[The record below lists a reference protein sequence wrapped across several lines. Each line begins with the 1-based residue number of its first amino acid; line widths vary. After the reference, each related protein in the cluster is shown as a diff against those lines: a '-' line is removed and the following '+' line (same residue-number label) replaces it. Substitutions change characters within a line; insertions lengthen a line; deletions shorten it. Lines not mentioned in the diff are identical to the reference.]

1 MRLLLIH
8 ADYIEYEA
16 KQKTKMAEETAVLA
30 DSQTEAL
37 TVFCAVESVDEEDIS
52 GVIAQ
57 AVEEIGATADKVNAE
72 NIVIYPYAHLSSDLA
87 SPEVAVGALQSLKEE
102 LEGIGFFVKRAPFGW
117 YKSFKLSCKGHPL
130 SELSK
135 TIVPGGEDGAPK
147 KAKSEV
153 THDWFVLTPDG
164 KQHDY
169 KEFLD
174 DSPFG
179 CLVKKE
185 LGIAVPTGGEP
196 AHVSLM
202 RGKELV
208 DYEPAS
214 DVGCLR
220 WMPKGKLI
228 RDLLADYVLRMV
240 LEYGGTPVETPVM
253 YDLGDRAIYEHAEKF
268 GERQYRFKSNN
279 RNMMLR
285 FAACFGM
292 FSIMRDMH
300 ISPNSLPMKM
310 YELSTYSFRHEQKGE
325 VIGLKRLRAFT
336 MPDMHTLC
344 TDMPEALTCF
354 EEQLAMGW
362 KTGRDFETALV
373 AAFRCTKDFYAEH
386 EDWVKKIVQE
396 SDCPMLIEILSDR
409 VHYWVAKIDLAAIDG
424 QMRPIENPTVQID
437 VESSARFNIK
447 YHREDG
453 TAVYPPILHCSP
465 TGSVERVICAILENV
480 STQAVPALPLWLSP
494 VQARVVPVAERH
506 LALAHNVCTA
516 LNAAAVRC
524 DVDDRG
530 ESVGKKVREAG
541 MDWVPYVIVVGD
553 EEEKG
558 GNLAVTIRKKS
569 QPNKPHKEKMT
580 VDALISLVKKETEGM
595 PFRPLYTPQKLSK
608 KARYI

>member
-8 ADYIEYEA
+8 SDYIEYEA
-16 KQKTKMAEETAVLA
+16 KKKTKMAEESAVLT

-37 TVFCAVESVDEEDIS
+37 TVFCAVESVDEDDPEN
-52 GVIAQ
+52 VVMQ
-57 AVEEIGATADKVNAE
+57 AVAEIDKVADQVKVD

-87 SPEVAVGALQSLKEE
+87 SPELAVTVLKALETE
-102 LEGIGFFVKRAPFGW
+102 LTAEGFSVKRAPFGW

-135 TIVPGGEDGAPK
+135 TIVPGEETAPK
-147 KAKSEV
+147 KEKKEV

-164 KQHDY
+164 KQHDWKDY
-169 KEFLD
+169 TD

-185 LGIAVPTGGEP
+185 LGVAVPVGGEP
-196 AHVSLM
+196 AHVDLM
-202 RGKELV
+202 RSKELV

-228 RDLLADYVLRMV
+228 RDLLADYVLRLV

-253 YDLGDRAIYEHAEKF
+253 YDLGDKAIYEHAEKF

-279 RNMMLR
+279 RDMMLR

-300 ISPNSLPMKM
+300 ISPNNLPMKM

-336 MPDMHTLC
+336 MPDMHSLC
-344 TDMPEALTCF
+344 TDMPEALKCF

-362 KTGRDFETALV
+362 QTGRDFETKLV
-373 AAFRCTKDFYAEH
+373 AAFRCTQDFYAQH
-386 EDWVKKIVQE
+386 EAWVKKIVKDA
-396 SDCPMLIEILSDR
+396 DCPMLIEILSDR

-437 VESSARFNIK
+437 VESSTRFNIR
-447 YHREDG
+447 YHTEDG
-453 TAVYPPILHCSP
+453 TVVHPPILHCSP
-465 TGSVERVICAILENV
+465 TGSVERVICAILENI
-480 STQAVPALPLWLSP
+480 STQAVPALPTWLSP
-494 VQARVVPVAERH
+494 VQVRVVPVAERH
-506 LALAHNVCTA
+506 GAFAAEVCDA
-516 LNAAAVRC
+516 INAARIRC
-524 DVDDRG
+524 DVDDRE

-553 EEEKG
+553 EEVASKS
-558 GNLAVTIRKKS
+558 LTVTIRKKS
-569 QPNKPHKEKMT
+569 QPNKPHKENLT
-580 VDALISLVKKETEGM
+580 TEALIAAIHKETAVM
-595 PFRPLYTPQKLSK
+595 PFRPLYTPRKLSK

>member
-8 ADYIEYEA
+8 SDYIEYEA
-16 KQKTKMAEETAVLA
+16 KKKTKMAEECSVLS
-30 DSQTEAL
+30 DKETEAL
-37 TVFCAVESVDEEDIS
+37 TVFCAVESIDEEDLE
-52 GVIAQ
+52 GVILQGIGEIKKTAAQ
-57 AVEEIGATADKVNAE
+57 VNVDR
-72 NIVIYPYAHLSSDLA
+72 IVVYPYAHLSSDLA
-87 SPEVAVGALQSLKEE
+87 SPDTAITVLNGLKAG
-102 LEGIGFFVKRAPFGW
+102 LDAEGFAVKRAPFGW
-117 YKSFKLSCKGHPL
+117 YKSFRISCKGHPL

-135 TIVPGGEDGAPK
+135 TIVPGGEEGAVRK
-147 KAKSEV
+147 EKSEV

-169 KEFLD
+169 KEYLD

-185 LGIAVPTGGEP
+185 LGVAVPVGGDP
-196 AHVSLM
+196 AHVDLM
-202 RGKELV
+202 RSKELV

-220 WMPKGKLI
+220 WMPKGKLV
-228 RDLLADYVLRMV
+228 RDLLADYVLRLV

-253 YDLGDRAIYEHAEKF
+253 YDLGDKAICEHAAKF

-300 ISPNSLPMKM
+300 ISPNNLPMKM

-325 VIGLKRLRAFT
+325 VIGLKRLRCFT
-336 MPDMHTLC
+336 MPDMHSLC
-344 TDMPEALTCF
+344 LDMPQALKCF

-362 KTGRDFETALV
+362 QTGKDFEYQLV

-386 EDWVKKIVQE
+386 EAWVKKIVRE

-424 QMRPIENPTVQID
+424 QLRPIENPTVQID
-437 VESSARFNIK
+437 VESSTRFAIR
-447 YHREDG
+447 YHKEDG
-453 TAVYPPILHCSP
+453 TPVHPPILHCSP
-465 TGSVERVICAILENV
+465 TGSVERVMCAILENI
-480 STQAVPALPLWLSP
+480 STQKVPALPTWLSP
-494 VQARVVPVAERH
+494 TQVRVVPVAERH
-506 LALAHNVCTA
+506 GGFAAEICNA
-516 LNAAAVRC
+516 INAAQVRC
-524 DVDDRG
+524 DVDDRE

-553 EEEKG
+553 DEIASKM
-558 GNLAVTIRKKS
+558 LTVTVRKKS
-569 QPNKPHKEKMT
+569 QPNKPFKEQMT
-580 VDALISLVKKETEGM
+580 SDALIAAVKKDTEGK
-595 PFRPLYTPQKLSK
+595 PFRPLYTPRKLSM

>member
-8 ADYIEYEA
+8 SDYIEYEA
-16 KQKTKMAEETAVLA
+16 KKKTKMAEEEAVLA
-30 DSQTEAL
+30 DSEKEAL
-37 TVFCAVESVDEEDIS
+37 TVFCAVESIDEDDPE
-52 GVIAQ
+52 GVVMQ
-57 AVEEIGATADKVNAE
+57 AVAEIDKVADQVNVD
-72 NIVIYPYAHLSSDLA
+72 NIVVYPYAHLSSDLA
-87 SPEVAVGALQSLKEE
+87 SPEFAVTVLKALKTE
-102 LEGIGFFVKRAPFGW
+102 LEAEGFSVKRAPFGW

-135 TIVPGGEDGAPK
+135 TIVPGEEGSVK
-147 KAKSEV
+147 KEKKEV

-169 KEFLD
+169 KEYLD
-174 DSPFG
+174 NSPFG

-185 LGIAVPTGGEP
+185 LGVAVPVGGEP
-196 AHVSLM
+196 AHVELM
-202 RGKELV
+202 RLKELV

-240 LEYGGTPVETPVM
+240 LEYGGSPVETPVM

-279 RNMMLR
+279 RDMMLR

-300 ISPNSLPMKM
+300 ISPNTLPMKM

-336 MPDMHTLC
+336 MPDMHSLC
-344 TDMPEALTCF
+344 KDMPEALTCF
-354 EEQLAMGW
+354 EEQLRMGW
-362 KTGRDFETALV
+362 KTGRDFETKLV

-386 EDWVKKIVQE
+386 EAWVKQIVKE

-437 VESSARFNIK
+437 VESSTRFNIK
-447 YHREDG
+447 YHKEDG
-453 TAVYPPILHCSP
+453 TPVHPPILHCSP
-465 TGSVERVICAILENV
+465 TGSIERVICAILENI
-480 STQAVPALPLWLSP
+480 STQPVPALPAWLSP
-494 VQARVVPVAERH
+494 VQVRVVPVTEKHIAYAEEV
-506 LALAHNVCTA
+506 ATIINTA
-516 LNAAAVRC
+516 QIRC
-524 DVDDRG
+524 DIDDRN
-530 ESVGKKVREAG
+530 ETMGKKVREAG
-541 MDWVPYVIVVGD
+541 MDWVPYVVVVGD
-553 EEEKG
+553 EEIANKK
-558 GNLAVTIRKKS
+558 LSVTIRKKS
-569 QPNKPHKEKMT
+569 GPNKPFKEQMT
-580 VDALISLVKKETEGM
+580 NETLLAAVKKDTEGM
-595 PFRPLYTPQKLSK
+595 PFRPLYTPCRLSK

>member
-8 ADYIEYEA
+8 SDYIEYEA
-16 KQKTKMAEETAVLA
+16 KKKTKMAEECSVLA
-30 DSQTEAL
+30 DKETEAL
-37 TVFCAVESVDEEDIS
+37 TAFCAVESIDEEDLE
-52 GVIAQ
+52 GVILQGIA
-57 AVEEIGATADKVNAE
+57 EIKKTAGQVNVTKV
-72 NIVIYPYAHLSSDLA
+72 VVYPYAHLSSDLS
-87 SPEVAVGALQSLKEE
+87 SPETAVKVLNALKEG
-102 LEGIGFFVKRAPFGW
+102 LEAEGFAVKRAPFGW

-135 TIVPGGEDGAPK
+135 TIIPGEEGTVK
-147 KAKSEV
+147 KEKKEV

-164 KQHDY
+164 KKHDY
-169 KEFLD
+169 KEYLD

-185 LGIAVPTGGEP
+185 LGVAVPVGGDP
-196 AHVSLM
+196 AHVDLM

-220 WMPKGKLI
+220 WMPKGKI
-228 RDLLADYVLRMV
+228 VRDLLGDYVLGMV

-253 YDLGDRAIYEHAEKF
+253 YDLGDKAIFEHADKF

-300 ISPNSLPMKM
+300 ISPNHLPMKM

-325 VIGLKRLRAFT
+325 VIGLKRLRCFT
-336 MPDMHTLC
+336 MPDMHSLC
-344 TDMPEALTCF
+344 LDMPQALKCF

-362 KTGRDFETALV
+362 QTGKDFETKLV
-373 AAFRCTKDFYAEH
+373 AAFRCTKDFYAQH
-386 EDWVKKIVQE
+386 EAWVKKIVKD

-424 QMRPIENPTVQID
+424 QLRPIENPTVQID
-437 VESSARFNIK
+437 VESSTRFNIK
-447 YHREDG
+447 YHLQDG
-453 TAVYPPILHCSP
+453 TPVYPPILHCSP
-465 TGSVERVICAILENV
+465 TGSVERVMCAILENI
-480 STQAVPALPLWLSP
+480 STQEVPALPTWLSP
-494 VQARVVPVAERH
+494 VQVRVVPVAERH
-506 LALAHNVCTA
+506 GAFAAEICDKI
-516 LNAAAVRC
+516 NAAKIRC
-524 DVDDRG
+524 DVDDREEG
-530 ESVGKKVREAG
+530 VGKKVREAG

-553 EEEKG
+553 EEVASK
-558 GNLAVTIRKKS
+558 NLTVTVRKKS
-569 QPNKPHKEKMT
+569 QPNKPFKEQLST
-580 VDALISLVKKETEGM
+580 DALIAAVKKDVEGK
-595 PFRPLYTPQKLSK
+595 PFRPLYTPRKLSM